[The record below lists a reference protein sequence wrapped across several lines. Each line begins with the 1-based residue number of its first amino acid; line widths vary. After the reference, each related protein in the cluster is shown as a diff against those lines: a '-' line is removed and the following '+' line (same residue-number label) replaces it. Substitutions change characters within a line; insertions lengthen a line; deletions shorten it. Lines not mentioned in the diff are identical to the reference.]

1 LVSYP
6 RNRKAD
12 NKNNQ
17 GGIGVNIFILAHILA
32 DFVFQKDSEVEEK
45 SNGTI
50 KGNLKHIFKVSI
62 LYSIAAVSFLLLAE
76 IRTFNIILLVF
87 TFIGVNIVLHFLF
100 DLTKSRLQK
109 KWVNKKLLLLIA
121 DQALHILVLFISF
134 NLILGDFLSLTYQGD
149 NYIVLLIFLSI
160 ATFVSSVVVREILDM
175 FHLESKE
182 EIPNQIKKND
192 VSDAAIT
199 SPKEAESN
207 EPTTAS
213 EASKCDADDEMKI
226 GKWIGII
233 ERTIMFLSIY
243 FNILGLLT
251 IVVAFKTLTRY
262 ENIKKNPEYYIIG
275 NLLSIL
281 LVLITY
287 GIFKQW
293 V

>member
-1 LVSYP
+1 M
-6 RNRKAD
+6 
-12 NKNNQ
+12 
-17 GGIGVNIFILAHILA
+17 NIFILAHILA

-62 LYSIAAVSFLLLAE
+62 LYSIAAVSFILLLE
-76 IRTFNIILLVF
+76 IRDFNTMLLVF
-87 TFIGVNIVLHFLF
+87 IFIGVNIVLHFLF

-109 KWVNKKLLLLIA
+109 KWVNKNLLLLIV
-121 DQALHILVLFISF
+121 DQALHITVLIISF
-134 NLILGDFLSLTYQGD
+134 NLILGDLLSFAYQGD
-149 NYIVLLIFLSI
+149 NYIALLIFLSI
-160 ATFVSSVVVREILDM
+160 ATFVSSVVIREILDM

-182 EIPNQIKKND
+182 ETPNQNIEND
-192 VSDAAIT
+192 ELDAATVAAKIA
-199 SPKEAESN
+199 SAASEKVAIEAES
-207 EPTTAS
+207 TKTATAS
-213 EASKCDADDEMKI
+213 VVAKSDADKNEMKI

-281 LVLITY
+281 LVLISY
-287 GIFKQW
+287 GIFNQL